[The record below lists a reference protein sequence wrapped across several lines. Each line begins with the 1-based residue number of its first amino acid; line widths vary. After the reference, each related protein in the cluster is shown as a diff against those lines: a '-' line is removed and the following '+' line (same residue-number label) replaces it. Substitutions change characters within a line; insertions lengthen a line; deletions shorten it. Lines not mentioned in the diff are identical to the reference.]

1 MAEEGELG
9 DQPWWAVEPETR
21 DLRLLQT
28 AMADAE
34 LALARR
40 MRLGATDLAA
50 MSQLAFANH
59 PVGPGWLSHQLGMT
73 PAAATELV
81 DRLER
86 AGHLARER
94 DTNDR
99 RRVRLVATESA
110 IQEVGGRLEPLLR
123 ALDRT
128 AVGCTDAERVVIRR
142 FLAALIEVYRDF
154 AAPA

>member
-1 MAEEGELG
+1 MAEERELG
-9 DQPWWAVEPETR
+9 DQPWWAVEPETH

-28 AMADAE
+28 AMAEAE

-94 DTNDR
+94 DTTDR

-128 AVGCTDAERVVIRR
+128 AVGCTAAERVVIRR

-154 AAPA
+154 ASPA